1 MWREEDREKIINC
14 KIYSSMIA
22 TKYRY
27 DMVAIGE
34 LWSSLPGND
43 LLVTR
48 NDERPLYS

>member
-1 MWREEDREKIINC
+1 MVGREGKNYKLQNISIDDCDKV
-14 KIYSSMIA
+14 
-22 TKYRY
+22 
-27 DMVAIGE
+27 VAIGE

>member
-1 MWREEDREKIINC
+1 
-14 KIYSSMIA
+14 MIA

-34 LWSSLPGND
+34 LWSSLAPGND
-43 LLVTR
+43 LLVTW

>member
-1 MWREEDREKIINC
+1 
-14 KIYSSMIA
+14 MIA

-43 LLVTR
+43 LLASDV
-48 NDERPLYS
+48 ER